1 MKLSTTYRLKEFSET
16 PSSRL
21 SIEEFENVDL
31 GEEEDPPAFKALKIK
46 NKSREVD
53 NSLITRIRLFAHQ
66 PVMPKM
72 GHVFCSLIVGNR
84 END

>member
-1 MKLSTTYRLKEFSET
+1 MFLICHKNFKILLTILKLSTTNRLKEFSET

-46 NKSREVD
+46 NKSKEVG
-53 NSLITRIRLFAHQ
+53 T
-66 PVMPKM
+66 
-72 GHVFCSLIVGNR
+72 
-84 END
+84 